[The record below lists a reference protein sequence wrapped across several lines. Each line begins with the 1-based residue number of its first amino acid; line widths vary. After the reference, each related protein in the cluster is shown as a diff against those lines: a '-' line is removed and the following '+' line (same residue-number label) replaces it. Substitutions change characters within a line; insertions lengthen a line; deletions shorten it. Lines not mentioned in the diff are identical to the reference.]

1 MAVKLFQFE
10 TLLVALKYE
19 GMTTLVAV
27 LTVLAVLTVVAAKAV
42 LAVPNKAARG
52 IAHFRQFKHFKAAF
66 SIKPPD
72 AVI

>member
-19 GMTTLVAV
+19 GTTTLVAV
-27 LTVLAVLTVVAAKAV
+27 LAVVAAKAV
-42 LAVPNKAARG
+42 LPVPNKAARG

-66 SIKPPD
+66 SI
-72 AVI
+72 

>member
-19 GMTTLVAV
+19 GTTMLVAV
-27 LTVLAVLTVVAAKAV
+27 LTVVAVVAAKAV
-42 LAVPNKAARG
+42 LPVPNKAARG

-66 SIKPPD
+66 SI
-72 AVI
+72 

>member
-19 GMTTLVAV
+19 GMTTLV
-27 LTVLAVLTVVAAKAV
+27 AVLTVVAAKAV

-66 SIKPPD
+66 SI
-72 AVI
+72 